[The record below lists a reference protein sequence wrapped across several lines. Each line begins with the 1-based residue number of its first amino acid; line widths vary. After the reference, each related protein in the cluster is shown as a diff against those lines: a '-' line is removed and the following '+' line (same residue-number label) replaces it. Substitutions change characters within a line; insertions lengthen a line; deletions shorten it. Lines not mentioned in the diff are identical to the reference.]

1 MLQLQP
7 EEILYTLFG
16 EFYARRNAIF
26 IFFVLISLGFLGV
39 GTVWPKHYT
48 STTVIQI
55 NSSNILQPLLQG
67 AAEEAKPVDH
77 VANAREIIFGEKI
90 MNAVMEKSGW
100 NEIYQTEI
108 ERERVKQEIKK
119 NVKIN
124 NLGEGLIK
132 IEYRHSEPE
141 RTYLTVKSMAEL
153 FVSEG
158 EKVKSEES
166 LAAFNFIDNQVNEYL
181 DKLTSVEQDLLKF
194 HSNNPDSRPEQAA
207 EVSNRITALKAK
219 IEQTELELRETAI
232 KRDSIKKQLSGEA
245 AITISQSRE
254 GQYRSKIAEM
264 QAELETLR
272 LDFKDTYPDI
282 VRLKQQIAD
291 LKTSLHLEIERRKE
305 VVSKS
310 KTSGELYIDEAIL
323 LNPLYQQLRGDLSKT
338 ETTMAT
344 LNTRLSELKKILVAE
359 YDRAQKIHGGST
371 ALTKLTRDYG
381 VNKDIYQDLLKR
393 RENARVSKSLNQE
406 QKGVKFKIQEPA
418 IVPVLPSGLRF
429 IHFVIAGLALGIL
442 IPLMMIYVVLLVDP
456 RIHFSKIISTE
467 LKLPVLAEINQI
479 TSFSEEEK
487 IKTHMMYIAIGV
499 FIVLCIYGY
508 VGWLKLAGQI

>member
-1 MLQLQP
+1 M
-7 EEILYTLFG
+7 
-16 EFYARRNAIF
+16 
-26 IFFVLISLGFLGV
+26 
-39 GTVWPKHYT
+39 
-48 STTVIQI
+48 
-55 NSSNILQPLLQG
+55 
-67 AAEEAKPVDH
+67 
-77 VANAREIIFGEKI
+77 
-90 MNAVMEKSGW
+90 
-100 NEIYQTEI
+100 
-108 ERERVKQEIKK
+108 
-119 NVKIN
+119 
-124 NLGEGLIK
+124 
-132 IEYRHSEPE
+132 
-141 RTYLTVKSMAEL
+141 
-153 FVSEG
+153 
-158 EKVKSEES
+158 
-166 LAAFNFIDNQVNEYL
+166 NEYL